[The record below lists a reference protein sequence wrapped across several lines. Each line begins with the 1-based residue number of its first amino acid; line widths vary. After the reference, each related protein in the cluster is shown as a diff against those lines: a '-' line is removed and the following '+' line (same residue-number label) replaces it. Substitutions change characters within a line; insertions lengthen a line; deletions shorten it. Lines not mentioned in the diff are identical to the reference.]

1 MEVGSLIKRV
11 LVIFSGTGH
20 SKFFLS
26 FEIINHSSYPWNDER
41 WVMGTSI
48 IALPNLLLFHVS
60 TSSIKYLFSLIGLS
74 GGGLVV

>member
-41 WVMGTSI
+41 WVMVI
-48 IALPNLLLFHVS
+48 IALPNLLLFRIS
-60 TSSIKYLFSLIGLS
+60 TSFIKYLFSLSVLS